1 MILRAATEKLYKK
14 IQWKDSIDNQNGN
27 VKIPKQPMGKQGNLV
42 NEKQRGKQKTKIK
55 MTDLSLNI
63 NNHFK
68 CKWSK

>member
-1 MILRAATEKLYKK
+1 
-14 IQWKDSIDNQNGN
+14 
-27 VKIPKQPMGKQGNLV
+27 MGKQGNLV